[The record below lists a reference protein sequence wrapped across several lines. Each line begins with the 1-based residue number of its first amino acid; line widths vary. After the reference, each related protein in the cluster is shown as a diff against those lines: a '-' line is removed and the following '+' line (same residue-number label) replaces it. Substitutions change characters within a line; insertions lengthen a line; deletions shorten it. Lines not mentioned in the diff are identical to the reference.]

1 MIIKITRDEYDMLF
15 SVKRALLV
23 ITDNRWSSGIN
34 KRLIDQFDK
43 SFNNG
48 NIKAFNVDV
57 NGQNVIKD
65 FNITTVP
72 TIISFENGKEIG
84 RLIDEDT
91 INKLIIN
98 KIKTK

>member
-15 SVKRALLV
+15 SVERALLV
-23 ITDNRWSSGIN
+23 ITDNRWNSGIN
-34 KRLIDQFDK
+34 KRLIEQFDK

-84 RLIDEDT
+84 RVIDEDT

-98 KIKTK
+98 TGGN